1 MPAFYVDA
9 AGNSGYMDGRALST
23 GDWEHVATGGE
34 TSSATGG
41 GGGGATGGG
50 DDGATGGGGGGAAG
64 GGDDGAT
71 GGGGGGGRPSP
82 YRDIRLADNPHLAAN
97 MGSATTLSDYE
108 RVMPPQGLE
117 EYFIGTVSDMS
128 AVVAPSSTGSMG
140 SLEGWHRVP
149 RGRGSA
155 SSMQSFPPARSAAAS
170 YAATYDPYGNYDTPS
185 VAGDSDR
192 TAYVRYGPVHTPYQP
207 RLATGG
213 GPLATGGG
221 DLSTPATGGDQP
233 STLGIG
239 SLQNK
244 KKHVE
249 QTMRKTNK
257 NKRNKKKT
265 NTTTNN

>member
-1 MPAFYVDA
+1 MAFYVDA

-34 TSSATGG
+34 ASSATGG
-41 GGGGATGGG
+41 GGGGAT
-50 DDGATGGGGGGAAG
+50 G

-155 SSMQSFPPARSAAAS
+155 SSMQSFPLAMSAAAS
-170 YAATYDPYGNYDTPS
+170 YTATYDPYGNDTPS

-192 TAYVRYGPVHTPYQP
+192 TAYVRSGPV
-207 RLATGG
+207 LATGG

-233 STLGIG
+233 STIGIG